1 MNQKERNSN
10 FELMRIVSMLFIIL
24 WHIYMFGGIRNN
36 PRIMNPTIKVFFE
49 IVLFIIIV
57 HVNSFVLISGY
68 HQYKSKFN
76 LKKLFS
82 LIDISLFYR
91 VVIVLVLLLLG
102 LITIGKIEALRYFSP
117 LLLTENGEYWYLRV
131 FILLYIFS
139 PFINLLIQKLNKKN
153 HFQLLVLLFIFFS
166 FLPFVSGNRI
176 NENYGYTLSNF
187 IFLYLIGSYISK
199 YKIKEKILNRISN
212 NLYRLLL
219 FIIFILSAIFNFCL
233 YKTTGQ
239 FFLTGKIIGELSR
252 NINSMHIAYSN
263 PLVIIQTVSYF
274 LFFESFNFKSKII
287 NKISSLTLGIYLIH
301 NNTYLKLF
309 LYKWLKIENGN
320 VYSYKF
326 ILYVFIMIF
335 VIFIL
340 CAIIEFLRQII
351 IGFIKKR
358 KITKLFQEKI
368 YSFINSFKIK
378 ESNIKE

>member
-1 MNQKERNSN
+1 MKQKERNSN

-36 PRIMNPTIKVFFE
+36 PRIMNPTVKVFFE
-49 IVLFIIIV
+49 VVVFIIIV
-57 HVNSFVLISGY
+57 HVNSFILISGY
-68 HQYKSKFN
+68 HQYNSKFK

-82 LIDISLFYR
+82 LIDISIFYR
-91 VVIVLVLLLLG
+91 LTIVISLFLLG
-102 LITIGKIEALRYFSP
+102 LIRIGKVEALRYFSP
-117 LLLTENGEYWYLRV
+117 LILTENSEYWYLRV

-139 PFINLLIQKLNKKN
+139 PFVNILIQKMNRKS
-153 HFQLLVLLFIFFS
+153 HFQLLILLFIFFS
-166 FLPFVSGNRI
+166 VLPFLSGNRI

-199 YKIKEKILNRISN
+199 YNIKEKLLNKLSN

-219 FIIFILSAIFNFCL
+219 VLLFFLSAIFNYCL
-233 YKTTGQ
+233 YRTTGQ
-239 FFLTGKIIGELSR
+239 FFLTGNVIREFSV

-263 PLVIIQTVSYF
+263 PFVIIQTISYF
-274 LFFESFNFKSKII
+274 LFFESFSFKSKII

-301 NNTYLKLF
+301 NNTYLKMF
-309 LYKWLKIENGN
+309 FYKWLKIDNGN

-326 ILYVFIMIF
+326 ILYVFIMVF

-340 CAIIEFLRQII
+340 CALIDFIRQII

-358 KITKLFQEKI
+358 KIT
-368 YSFINSFKIK
+368 INFENRIGKFFSGFYIK